1 MQVPWGWGPGDPE
14 KPLSTSG
21 LLVMPT
27 VSSQCL
33 LLPEQ
38 WPTSLW
44 PPDNELFEV
53 QMSPSI
59 FRPLQPWVGKS
70 RVLLRSNALRMTS
83 DDLMVSVFPRACGVG
98 AQREEALSRDH
109 THCGHRWL
117 QNSVLP
123 ACWVP

>member
-1 MQVPWGWGPGDPE
+1 MPLAKVFAGRAREVLGLAGALGVGPRGPR
-14 KPLSTSG
+14 KATSG

-44 PPDNELFEV
+44 PLDNELFEV

-59 FRPLQPWVGKS
+59 FRPLQPLGWEISSSTEVKCF
-70 RVLLRSNALRMTS
+70 VH
-83 DDLMVSVFPRACGVG
+83 DL
-98 AQREEALSRDH
+98 
-109 THCGHRWL
+109 
-117 QNSVLP
+117 
-123 ACWVP
+123 